1 MGKKKILSLVVTALL
16 TLNMTTVVFA
26 DSNNEVTYLNSSGT
40 RKESPNKPIV
50 QAPIPESYKVVCENS
65 NFKLYLNEET
75 LGIKVENK
83 STGHIWN
90 STIDVEEE
98 GLNQVWQGIAE
109 SAVTV
114 EFMNEKGK
122 IERLS
127 VSNSKPSIKINIGKD
142 GFIANV
148 NFKGKGIQFDLKVT
162 LTDDSLNVFID
173 DESIKEEK
181 EKVQLQAIY
190 LYPFMGATRG
200 QDTSGYMFVPDGSGG
215 LVRLD
220 EKNTIIT
227 EPYVNKI
234 YGNDYGIKGIVDSDI
249 KMNELEKIK
258 YPVFGITHNVNEN
271 AFVAIVESGAE
282 YGEINAYP
290 SGITT
295 EYNWITSKFI
305 FRDSYFQPTNKKGDG
320 MVVNQKA
327 RNNFD
332 ISVTYNF
339 LNGDDANYVGMAKKY
354 RNYLINN
361 GILTKEEKSK
371 GDIPLKLEYLMSEN
385 QKDILGRKLVEMTTV
400 EDIRNHLAILNEMGI
415 SNFEIVARGWT
426 NGGIGGA
433 SMNHS
438 SFENK
443 VGSKSEW
450 KKLINELSEKNI
462 DVYMYTDYL
471 KAFDNTKGISRA
483 KDSAQTISEQVISD
497 RGFNYVAPITTNSFF
512 NKEQEKFEKNNISNI
527 AIDSLGNNLY
537 SNYNKKNLTTRT
549 EAIELYE
556 TMLAESKTNN
566 ALYNPNDY
574 LWKYSDSYYGIPM
587 STSNYS
593 LITDNVPFLQ
603 IVLKGYMESFVSELN
618 FTAGSDEILLQMI
631 DYGVYPSF
639 YLTEEDSVK
648 LINTSSNWLYTSKFE
663 IWKDEISRQYN
674 ILNSALSNVEG
685 ESIEQRNILA
695 DGVVEVV
702 YSNDIKIVVNYN
714 DSNYEGNGIEVNAKD
729 FKVIGVN

>member
-16 TLNMTTVVFA
+16 TLNMTTVVLA
-26 DSNNEVTYLNSSGT
+26 DVNNEVTYLNNSGT

-50 QAPIPESYKVVCENS
+50 QAPIPESYKAVCENN

-75 LGIKVENK
+75 LGIKIENK
-83 STGHIWN
+83 NNGYVWS

-122 IERLS
+122 VERVS
-127 VSNSKPSIKINIGKD
+127 VSNGKPLIKINKDKD
-142 GFIANV
+142 GFTANV
-148 NFKGKGIQFDLKVT
+148 NFKSKGIQFELKVT

-173 DESIKEEK
+173 NESIKEEK
-181 EKVQLQAIY
+181 EKIQLQAIY

-200 QDTSGYMFVPDGSGG
+200 QDTAGYMFVPDGSGG

-234 YGNDYGIKGIVDSDI
+234 YGDDYGIKGIVDSDI
-249 KMNELEKIK
+249 RMNELEKIK
-258 YPVFGITHNVNEN
+258 YPVFGISHNVNEN

-282 YGEINAYP
+282 YGEINTYP

-320 MVVNQKA
+320 MVVNQKEK
-327 RNNFD
+327 NDFD

-339 LNGDDANYVGMAKKY
+339 LVSDDANYVGMAKKY
-354 RNYLINN
+354 RSYLIDN
-361 GILTKEEKSK
+361 GILTKEEKDK
-371 GDIPLKLEYLMSEN
+371 EDIPLKLEYLMSEN
-385 QKDILGRKLVEMTTV
+385 EKNIIGRKLVPMTTV
-400 EDIRNHLAILNEMGI
+400 EDIRKQLATLNEKGI
-415 SNFEIVARGWT
+415 NNLEIVARGWT
-426 NGGIGGA
+426 NGGMGGA

-450 KKLINELSEKNI
+450 EKLSSELAENDI
-462 DVYMYTDYL
+462 DLYMYTDYL
-471 KAFDNTKGISRA
+471 KAFDNTKGISKA
-483 KDSAQTISEQVISD
+483 KDSAQTIAEQVISN
-497 RGFNYVAPITTNSFF
+497 GNFTYVAPITTNSFF
-512 NKEQEKFEKNNISNI
+512 NKEQKEFKKNSIRNI
-527 AIDSLGNNLY
+527 AIDTLGNNLY
-537 SNYNKKNLTTRT
+537 SNYNKKSATTKT
-549 EAIELYE
+549 EAIELYKS
-556 TMLAESKTNN
+556 MLEESTTNN

-574 LWKYSDSYYGIPM
+574 LWKYTDSYYGIPM

-593 LITDNVPFLQ
+593 VITDNVPFLQ
-603 IVLKGYMESFVSELN
+603 IVLKGYVENFISELN
-618 FTAGSDEILLQMI
+618 FTAGSDEILLKMI

-663 IWKDEISRQYN
+663 VWKDEICRQYN
-674 ILNSALSNVEG
+674 MLNSALKNVKG

-702 YSNDIKIVVNYN
+702 YSNNIKIIVNYN
-714 DSNYEGNGIEVNAKD
+714 DSSYEGDGIQVNAKNY
-729 FKVIGVN
+729 KVIGGK